1 MSPRGFLGHGSLN
14 VGLELLPELVQLI
27 LVPGPGLA
35 GADLGHRGGVAE
47 ESLSEGGAGSPAR
60 FGLQQLATINGKN
73 LLPGSGAFFF
83 FKKVDAA
90 KFKTFLVLEE
100 NLIRIFTRHFL
111 RREILLARHRLGLGD
126 GGWVGFTDR
135 RSGN

>member
-1 MSPRGFLGHGSLN
+1 MSPRGFLCHGSLN

-35 GADLGHRGGVAE
+35 GTDLGHRGGVAE
-47 ESLSEGGAGSPAR
+47 ESLSEGGAGSPG
-60 FGLQQLATINGKN
+60 FGLQQLATINSKN

-111 RREILLARHRLGLGD
+111 RREILLARHRLTLGD
-126 GGWVGFTDR
+126 GGWVGFIDR